1 MLIQLKSSFGQ
12 YLRLLLLLSGWIG
25 SASLLTGCGKGP
37 LSLLTGGGPNVAAQV
52 QMGKE
57 NNQAVV
63 SQTTRTEA
71 GRDVNQSKLQ
81 AQEVKQVTIQEVPP
95 WVVLLLI
102 LGWLLPSP
110 NEIGRWITN
119 LFTRKKKDG

>member
-1 MLIQLKSSFGQ
+1 MLVRLKSLCGQ
-12 YLRLLLLLSGWIG
+12 YLRLLLYLSVYSGLAIT
-25 SASLLTGCGKGP
+25 LTGCGKGP

-71 GRDVNQSKLQ
+71 GRDVNQAQVQ
-81 AQEVKQVTIQEVPP
+81 ADEVKEVTIQEVPP

-119 LFTRKKKDG
+119 LFRPKGRRN

>member
-1 MLIQLKSSFGQ
+1 MLVRLKSLCGQ
-12 YLRLLLLLSGWIG
+12 YLRLLLFPLVFSGLAIT
-25 SASLLTGCGKGP
+25 LTGCGASP

-71 GRDVNQSKLQ
+71 GRDVNQAQVQ
-81 AQEVKQVTIQEVPP
+81 ADEVKEVTIQEVPP

-119 LFTRKKKDG
+119 LFTRRKK